1 MKTNLQKLKA
11 LSKDD
16 LTENA
21 MLRSRIDQQSEL
33 ICILKQRADE
43 LLRKTMAL
51 ESERSELKKSR
62 QDTLELLQNESR
74 KFSVLEKRFTVL
86 NSNHEEMIVL
96 KDEYKT
102 QNKKLSK
109 ENDLLQKE
117 NKELFA
123 RAVQERDEQITKLR
137 QQLECLNE
145 RCAASDKNQRFVR

>member
-1 MKTNLQKLKA
+1 MLC
-11 LSKDD
+11 
-16 LTENA
+16 
-21 MLRSRIDQQSEL
+21 LRSRIDQQSEL

-96 KDEYKT
+96 KDEYK
-102 QNKKLSK
+102 NP
-109 ENDLLQKE
+109 E
-117 NKELFA
+117 
-123 RAVQERDEQITKLR
+123 
-137 QQLECLNE
+137 
-145 RCAASDKNQRFVR
+145 